1 MQPAC
6 SFIIPVRNEAGV
18 IGPLLADLKTR
29 FPGCERVVVDG
40 GSSDAGQREALRLAD
55 VVLLSPPGRALQM
68 NLGAAGARGDYLIFL
83 HADTRPCF
91 SLAQLHEAL
100 APVPRWGF
108 FRVRLSGVHRGLRLV
123 EAGMNLRSR
132 LTGVATGDQMLF
144 VSREL
149 FLRVKGYAPQPLMED
164 VELCKRLRRLHRPLM
179 LDAVVCTS
187 SRRWE
192 QRGVLRTVLQMW
204 WLRLLYVCGVS
215 PARLWRLYYGA

>member
-1 MQPAC
+1 MQPDY
-6 SFIIPVRNEAGV
+6 SFIIPVRNEEGV

-29 FPGCERVVVDG
+29 FAGCELVVVDG
-40 GSSDAGQREALRLAD
+40 GSHDSGPREALRYAD
-55 VVLLSPPGRALQM
+55 VVLFGAPGRAAQM
-68 NLGAAGARGDYLIFL
+68 NLGAACARGAYLIFL

-91 SLAQLHEAL
+91 SLAQLRKAL
-100 APVPRWGF
+100 APAPRWGF
-108 FRVRLSGVHRGLRLV
+108 CRVRLSGTHRGLRIV
-123 EAGMNLRSR
+123 EAGMNLRTR

-149 FLRVKGYAPQPLMED
+149 FDQVQGYAPLPLMED
-164 VELCKRLRRLHRPLM
+164 IELCKRLRRVSKPRM

-192 QRGVLRTVLQMW
+192 QRGVLRTVLTMW

-215 PARLWRLYYGA
+215 PARLWRLYYGR